1 MLEQAEKVLKEYYGF
16 DSFRPG
22 QKEVISHI
30 LDKKNTL
37 AIMPTGGGKSI
48 CYQIPGLMLQGTAII
63 VSPLISLM
71 KDQVDALEN
80 LGINATYINSS
91 LSTTE
96 QRERLTS
103 LQNGEYQFIY
113 VAPERFDHPQFLAII
128 KQIKLSFLAFDE
140 AHCISQWGHD
150 FRPSYRSIV
159 STIGTLSN
167 LPFVM
172 GLTATATK
180 EVIQDIQTLLNIDDQ
195 TVVNTGFARKNL
207 SFHVIKGQDKQS
219 FLKDY
224 IAEHNNQSGIIYA
237 PTRKQVDSL
246 STMLKQ
252 KGYAVASYHA
262 GLSEQFRQ
270 QEQNR
275 FIQEEATIMVATNA
289 FGMGID
295 KSNVRYVIHYALP
308 MNIESYYQEAGR
320 AGRDGEPSDCILL
333 FSGQDIHL
341 QKFLIE
347 QSLMDEEKKVNEYKK
362 LQSMINYCHTATC
375 LQQFMLKYFQDDS
388 LQDGCAYCSNCQ
400 QSGEQTDKT
409 REAQMVLSC
418 VKRMGERFGAGLTA
432 KVLKGSKDKK
442 IKQFGFESL
451 STYGLMAKETE
462 KTITS
467 FIHYLV
473 AEGYLSTGDQRYP
486 TLQLTKEAEAILR
499 GNQKIWMKQTNV
511 QQQQQSA
518 DYDTGLFEA
527 LRILR
532 KKIADQ
538 QGVPPYILFSDVALK
553 EMCIYFPKTKQDM
566 LRIKGVGEKKYEQYG
581 EVFMDEIRTWTS
593 ANGTD
598 DSEKKPSHLVSYEFY
613 QAGYTLEEI
622 AQMREVK
629 DQTIINHLYQCF
641 QEGYQLEWN
650 IFFSEAEEKDV
661 LKAQAE
667 LPEPKLKALKEK
679 LGEAYSYTMI
689 RGVLIK
695 NGLLS

>member
-1 MLEQAEKVLKEYYGF
+1 MLDQAKSVLKEYYGF

-22 QKEVISHI
+22 QEEVISHI
-30 LDKKNTL
+30 LHQENTL
-37 AIMPTGGGKSI
+37 GIMPTGGGKSI
-48 CYQIPGLMLQGTAII
+48 CYQIPGLILEGTAII

-80 LGINATYINSS
+80 LGISATYINSS
-91 LSTTE
+91 LSSAE
-96 QRERLTS
+96 QQERLIS
-103 LQNGEYQFIY
+103 LRNGAYQFIY
-113 VAPERFDHPQFLAII
+113 VAPERFDHHQFLAII
-128 KQIKLSFLAFDE
+128 KQIKLAFLAFDE

-159 STIGTLSN
+159 STIATLPN

-180 EVIQDIQTLLNIDDQ
+180 EVIKDIQALLNVKDHA
-195 TVVNTGFARKNL
+195 VVNTGFARKNL
-207 SFHVIKGQDKQS
+207 SFHVIKGQDKQT
-219 FLKDY
+219 FLKNY
-224 IAEHNNQSGIIYA
+224 LAEHTHESGIIYA

-246 STMLKQ
+246 SSQLKQ

-262 GLSEQFRQ
+262 GLSEQTRQ
-270 QEQNR
+270 LEQNR
-275 FIQEEATIMVATNA
+275 FIQEEASIMVATNA

-347 QSLMDEEKKVNEYKK
+347 QSLMDTDKKANEYKK
-362 LQSMINYCHTATC
+362 LQSMINYCHTDSC
-375 LQQFMLKYFQDDS
+375 LQQFMLEYFHDYS
-388 LQDGCAYCSNCQ
+388 LKNGCENCSNCQ
-400 QSGEQTDKT
+400 QKGEQTDTT

-442 IKQFGFESL
+442 IKQFGFEKL
-451 STYGLMAKETE
+451 STYGLMAKQTE
-462 KTITS
+462 KAITN

-486 TLQLTKEAEAILR
+486 TLQLTKHAESVLK
-499 GNQKIWMKQTNV
+499 GKQQIWMIQTSV
-511 QQQQQSA
+511 QQQDAS
-518 DYDTGLFEA
+518 DYDKGLFEA

-532 KKIADQ
+532 KKMADQ

-553 EMCIYFPKTKQDM
+553 EMSTYYPKTEQAM
-566 LRIKGVGEKKYEQYG
+566 LKIKGVGEKKYQQYG
-581 EVFMDEIRTWTS
+581 EAFINEIITWTT
-593 ANGTD
+593 ANETNAD
-598 DSEKKPSHLVSYEFY
+598 DKKPSHLISYDLD
-613 QAGYTLEEI
+613 QAGYTIEEI
-622 AQMREVK
+622 AQMREIK
-629 DQTIINHLYQCF
+629 EQTIMNHLFQCV
-641 QEGYQLEWN
+641 QEGYTIEWSK
-650 IFFSEAEEKDV
+650 FFSEAEEKEV
-661 LKAQAE
+661 LDAQTT
-667 LPEPKLKALKEK
+667 LTEPKLKELKEK
-679 LGEAYSYTMI
+679 LGEDYSYPII

-695 NGLLS
+695 NKLLS